1 MEITIRGR
9 KETLTASTG
18 YRGEH
23 VEAERGLISGY
34 VLKLSRETAELAQEG
49 FAERLGVDVSTVQGW
64 ESGRRPFTAMP
75 YRQVLAL
82 IHQLRSANAN
92 PRLLDALHDAAEAD
106 YILSHMLNLKLD
118 KHSVSGSPL
127 AGSVMTNGVSQ
138 MFGWL
143 ILSHEPSR
151 ITRNRKANRRRGP
164 VAVGPSLANDERQLF
179 FQKLREA
186 GDFAHSRPDRVLLH
200 RQTCFL
206 SSLERGEAAASWLA
220 GVAERGALSSR
231 RGWSPKWPEV
241 RSLATSLARQG
252 DPELLRAFIEQ
263 AYQDDECRLAELN
276 YWAYWVGEISAR
288 QSDDLFMVDPGL
300 RWHGSVLF
308 SHLSERLDIRHPL
321 VELNIHTLDTLL
333 AAKPYLIAQEAETAR
348 GLSNRVGEMLSG
360 GGLLARRA
368 RLQAE
373 HLLKVLQDKE

>member
-1 MEITIRGR
+1 MGAGT
-9 KETLTASTG
+9 
-18 YRGEH
+18 
-23 VEAERGLISGY
+23 ERGLISGY
-34 VLKLSRETAELAQEG
+34 VLKLCRESAGLAQEG
-49 FAERLGVDVSTVQGW
+49 FAEQLGVDVSTVQGW

-82 IHQLRSANAN
+82 MHQLRSAGSN

-106 YILSHMLNLKLD
+106 YVLSHMLNLKLD
-118 KHSVSGSPL
+118 KHSVAGSPL
-127 AGSVMTNGVSQ
+127 SGSVMTNGVSQ

-143 ILSHEPSR
+143 LLNHEPSR
-151 ITRNRKANRRRGP
+151 ITRNRKTSRRRGP
-164 VAVGPSLANDERQLF
+164 VATGPSLPNDERPLF

-186 GDFAHSRPDRVLLH
+186 GDFARNKSDRVLLH
-200 RQTCFL
+200 RQACFL

-231 RGWSPKWPEV
+231 HGWSPKWPEV

-276 YWAYWVGEISAR
+276 YWAYWVGEIPAR
-288 QSDDLFMVDPGL
+288 QSDDYFMVDPEL
-300 RWHGSVLF
+300 RWHGSALF
-308 SHLSERLDIRHPL
+308 SHLSERLEIRHPL

-333 AAKPYLIAQEAETAR
+333 TAKPYLIAQEAETAR
-348 GLSNRVGEMLSG
+348 GLSTRIGEMLSG

-368 RLQAE
+368 RVQAE
-373 HLLKVLQDKE
+373 HLLKALQDKE